1 MRTKPRYI
9 VVTGPESCGKTTLAM
24 ALARELRLPVVPEF
38 ARTYLDGLGRN
49 YTGLDLPIIA
59 SGQVNSEKEVM
70 KEGAVAVVCDT
81 DVLTIRIWHE
91 FKYGR
96 PSEQINDLMPEQSD
110 RFYLL
115 CTPDL
120 PWQPD
125 PQRENPEDRE
135 ELFRWHTELL
145 ERLGARYA
153 IVRGSGPARS
163 GSALA
168 ALRAGGWPQ

>member
-1 MRTKPRYI
+1 MHGKPRYI
-9 VVTGPESCGKTTLAM
+9 VVTGPESCGKTTLAT
-24 ALARELRLPVVPEF
+24 ALAHELALPLVPES

-49 YTGLDLPIIA
+49 YTELDLPIIA
-59 SGQVNSEKEVM
+59 SGQVNLETEVL
-70 KEGAVAVVCDT
+70 KEGAEAAVCDT
-81 DVLTIRIWHE
+81 DVLTIRIWQE
-91 FKYGR
+91 FKYKR
-96 PSEQINDLMPEQSD
+96 SSERVNELMPEQSD

-153 IVRGSGPARS
+153 IVRGSGPARTEA
-163 GSALA
+163 ALA
-168 ALRAGGWPQ
+168 ILTAIC